1 MYRRK
6 DERWAALF
14 RNLRVVQKRCKM
26 IARSAAPHL
35 QSCRG
40 QREMGNP
47 VSLDSAKVRK
57 QGQLLLTESN
67 VIRGKDFHLM
77 VSSGLTLTEPD
88 TVGRN
93 HVA

>member
-1 MYRRK
+1 
-6 DERWAALF
+6 
-14 RNLRVVQKRCKM
+14 
-26 IARSAAPHL
+26 
-35 QSCRG
+35 
-40 QREMGNP
+40 MGNP